1 MGWEKNCTNV
11 RLKQIKSVD
20 PFSGHF
26 CIEPQQ
32 QQQQRSAVRRAGTG
46 QGQGAILNIHLN

>member
-32 QQQQRSAVRRAGTG
+32 QQQRSAVRRAGTG